1 MNPGSAPSGGPAT
14 RPPGAPPM
22 IRRKKPMSDPFFKG
36 PRSKPAA
43 TKPQLNGHLTPP
55 VNVNLNINGHPPPKS
70 QPMNALAPR
79 ASSPT
84 IATIPDRE
92 RVSGFSDPRVTAE
105 GISYTDYK
113 LVTTK
118 RDLLNGLRYHILQ
131 LAGDKPIDIRNE
143 SEFPKPVR
151 LHRRDPRAPPPG
163 QQQEKKEEEQ
173 VEPKDGLNAAE
184 REELNRRKEVRQKER
199 EANLAQIA
207 PSQNTGK
214 KMNFKK
220 KTQQVFRPDFSAEE
234 KRRIQT
240 NYEEKLPWHL
250 EDFDNKHCFIGHHQ
264 IGSVSSNAAFVYEPA
279 VDASTGKFRL
289 IPIEKVYQFKPKR
302 ENLQKMT
309 IEEVEAAMK
318 KGGSDPEWLIRH
330 REARIQEALKE
341 RAVRESRAL
350 FSGAARTTVDAGRTG
365 EEADLDY
372 EDDFADDE
380 EGDLFVDKDEDEKLA
395 EKRIKEDQLQ
405 ANFLDFKDLKEY
417 DEAEARE
424 KREAEARKKNFRDLR
439 KALERRERNY
449 NHGSDSE
456 NESSTDS
463 EEERERIERERLANV
478 KKEEEAEAKKSALS
492 SGANTPSGRKEKKGS
507 DREDEGGMKK
517 STSTRSLKRPG
528 SPNLSDASGT
538 DVSSRKKKL
547 KSKHLPSS
555 QPTPGHSRPMSPV
568 NVPPSSSAPQTLDPL
583 AALKAR
589 KRAGAASPIGA
600 GSDTDTDAAAMS
612 DSSRAQRRLKLKMSA
627 SPPPTGA
634 AGTASPPAQPSSRA
648 ASPTPVSAGGSVPRP
663 VAFPSAQ
670 DIKNA
675 IPPQGIT
682 VKDLM
687 KVVAHP
693 KDKQKEFVALVK
705 EVASYDKE
713 RGVLLPK

>member
-1 MNPGSAPSGGPAT
+1 MNPGSAPTGVPAT

-22 IRRKKPMSDPFFKG
+22 VRRKKPASDPFFKG
-36 PRSKPAA
+36 PRIKPPA
-43 TKPQLNGHLTPP
+43 TKPLLNGHLTPP
-55 VNVNLNINGHPPPKS
+55 VNVNGHPAPKLPPVTTN
-70 QPMNALAPR
+70 PAHAP
-79 ASSPT
+79 SPS
-84 IATIPDRE
+84 AVAIPDRE
-92 RVSGFSDPRVTAE
+92 RVSGFSDPRIAAE

-131 LAGDKPIDIRNE
+131 VATDNPLDIRNE
-143 SEFPKPVR
+143 SEFAKPVR

-163 QQQEKKEEEQ
+163 HQQEKKEEEQ
-173 VEPKDGLNAAE
+173 PEPKDGLNPAE

-207 PSQNTGK
+207 PSQTAGK
-214 KMNFKK
+214 KLNFKK

-234 KRRIQT
+234 KRRIQN

-250 EDFDNKHCFIGHHQ
+250 EDFDNKHCLVGHHQ

-279 VDASTGKFRL
+279 GDASTGKFRL

-341 RAVRESRAL
+341 RAARESKAL

-380 EGDLFVDKDEDEKLA
+380 EGDLFLDKDEDEKLA

-456 NESSTDS
+456 YESSTDS
-463 EEERERIERERLANV
+463 EEERERIERERLANI
-478 KKEEEAEAKKSALS
+478 KKEEDAEAKKSALS
-492 SGANTPSGRKEKKGS
+492 SGANTPSGRKEKRAS

-538 DVSSRKKKL
+538 DVSTRKKKL
-547 KSKHLPSS
+547 KSKHLASS

-568 NVPPSSSAPQTLDPL
+568 NFPPSSSAPQTLDPL

-589 KRAGAASPIGA
+589 KRATGSVGA

-612 DSSRAQRRLKLKMSA
+612 DSSRARRLKLKMST
-627 SPPPTGA
+627 SPPPSGA
-634 AGTASPPAQPSSRA
+634 AGTASPAAQPSSRA
-648 ASPTPVSAGGSVPRP
+648 ASPTPVSAGGSIPRP

>member
-1 MNPGSAPSGGPAT
+1 MNPGSAPSSVPAT

-22 IRRKKPMSDPFFKG
+22 VRRKKPASDPFFKG
-36 PRSKPAA
+36 PRNNPAG

-55 VNVNLNINGHPPPKS
+55 VNVNGHLPPKPQS
-70 QPMNALAPR
+70 LNALPPR
-79 ASSPT
+79 PSSPSK
-84 IATIPDRE
+84 AVIPDRE
-92 RVSGFSDPRVTAE
+92 RVSGFSDPRVAAE

-118 RDLLNGLRYHILQ
+118 RDLLNSLRYHILQ

-143 SEFPKPVR
+143 AEFPKPVR

-163 QQQEKKEEEQ
+163 QEKEKKEEEKP
-173 VEPKDGLNAAE
+173 EPKDGLTAAE
-184 REELNRRKEVRQKER
+184 REDLTRRKEARQKER

-214 KMNFKK
+214 KLNFKK
-220 KTQQVFRPDFSAEE
+220 KTQQVFRPDFSAEQ

-250 EDFDNKHCFIGHHQ
+250 EDFENKHCFIGHHQ
-264 IGSVSSNAAFVYEPA
+264 IGSVSSNAALIYEPS

-302 ENLQKMT
+302 EDLQKMS

-341 RAVRESRAL
+341 RAAKESRAL

-424 KREAEARKKNFRDLR
+424 KREAEARKKNFRHMR

-456 NESSTDS
+456 YESSTDS

-492 SGANTPSGRKEKKGS
+492 SGANTPSGRKEKRGS

-517 STSTRSLKRPG
+517 STSSRSLKRPG

-538 DVSSRKKKL
+538 DVSTRKKKI
-547 KSKHLPSS
+547 KSRHLPSS

-568 NVPPSSSAPQTLDPL
+568 NVLPSSSAPQTLDPL
-583 AALKAR
+583 AALKGR
-589 KRAGAASPIGA
+589 KRGGATSPVGA
-600 GSDTDTDAAAMS
+600 GSDTDTDAAGMS
-612 DSSRAQRRLKLKMSA
+612 DSSRARRLNLKMSA
-627 SPPPTGA
+627 SPPSTGA
-634 AGTASPPAQPSSRA
+634 PGTASPQGQPSSRA
-648 ASPTPVSAGGSVPRP
+648 ASPTPVSAPGSAPRP

-682 VKDLM
+682 IRDLM

-693 KDKQKEFVALVK
+693 KDKQKDFVALVK